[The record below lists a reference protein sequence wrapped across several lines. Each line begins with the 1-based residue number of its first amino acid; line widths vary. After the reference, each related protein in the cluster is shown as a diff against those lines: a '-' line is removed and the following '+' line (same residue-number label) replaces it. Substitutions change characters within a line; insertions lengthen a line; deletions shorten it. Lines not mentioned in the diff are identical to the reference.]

1 MRGGFCYVFHLLEG
15 LEEKLELIVIFSTA
29 FAVALSGAMV
39 PGPFL
44 TVTIGETVKKG
55 QKAAFLLI
63 VGHSV
68 LELLLVIG
76 FTLGLSTLLNNPN
89 IIRTIGILGGSFL
102 LWMGYGM
109 VMDTYRG
116 RVSLSLEAGQ
126 GQPRFGPVVQGIAT
140 SISNPYWTL
149 WWATIGAKLV
159 LDSLKHGAPGL
170 TSFYLGHI
178 LGDFFWYGTVAYVIV
193 TGKRFV
199 TDRIYRAILFTCGVF
214 LVVLATAFIF
224 NLPLF

>member
-1 MRGGFCYVFHLLEG
+1 M
-15 LEEKLELIVIFSTA
+15 EEKLELIVIFSTA
-29 FAVALSGAMV
+29 LAIALSGAMV
-39 PGPFL
+39 PGPLL

-63 VGHSV
+63 LGHSI

-76 FTLGLSTLLNNPN
+76 FTLGLSTLLNNLS

-126 GQPRFGPVVQGIAT
+126 EQARFGPVVQGIAT

-159 LDSLKHGAPGL
+159 LDSLKHGWPGL

-178 LGDFFWYGTVAYVIV
+178 LGDFFWYGAVAYIIV

-199 TDRIYRAILFTCGVF
+199 TDRIYRGILFACGLF
-214 LVVLATAFIF
+214 LVVLATTFIF

>member
-1 MRGGFCYVFHLLEG
+1 

-29 FAVALSGAMV
+29 LAVALSGAMM
-39 PGPFL
+39 PGPLL

-55 QKAAFLLI
+55 QKAALLLI
-63 VGHSV
+63 VGHSI

-76 FTLGLSTLLNNPN
+76 FSFGLSALLNNPS
-89 IIRTIGILGGSFL
+89 IIRAIGILGGSFL

-109 VMDTYRG
+109 VVDTYRG
-116 RVSLSLEAGQ
+116 RVSLTLEAGQ
-126 GQPRFGPVVQGIAT
+126 DKARLGPVAQGIAT
-140 SISNPYWTL
+140 SVSNPYWTL

-159 LDSLKHGAPGL
+159 LDSLKHGWPGL

-178 LGDFFWYGTVAYVIV
+178 LGDFFWYGAVAYIIV

-199 TDRIYRAILFTCGVF
+199 ADRIYRGTLFVCGLF
-214 LVVLATAFIF
+214 LVALAATFIF
-224 NLPLF
+224 NLPFF

>member
-1 MRGGFCYVFHLLEG
+1 M
-15 LEEKLELIVIFSTA
+15 
-29 FAVALSGAMV
+29 
-39 PGPFL
+39 PGPLL

-55 QKAAFLLI
+55 PKSALLLI
-63 VGHSV
+63 VGHSI

-76 FTLGLSTLLNNPN
+76 FTFGLSTLLNDLSV
-89 IIRTIGILGGSFL
+89 IRTIGILGGSFL

-109 VMDTYRG
+109 VMDIYRG

-126 GQPRFGPVVQGIAT
+126 GQAKFGPVMQGIAT
-140 SISNPYWTL
+140 SVSNPYWTL

-159 LDSLKHGAPGL
+159 LDSLKHGWPGL
-170 TSFYLGHI
+170 TSFYVGHI
-178 LGDFFWYGTVAYVIV
+178 LGDFFWYGAVAYIIV

-199 TDRIYRAILFTCGVF
+199 TDRIYRGILLVCGLF
-214 LVVLATAFIF
+214 LVALATAFIF